1 MSYNERII
9 DCRYDI
15 PSNAV
20 DEDGNELPAIPNDN
34 RHWKTFQSVISE
46 TFGSFIYVLFFMIST
61 DEKLRFSS
69 DKVQNA
75 LVIAASYI
83 TS

>member
-1 MSYNERII
+1 VAAN
-9 DCRYDI
+9 
-15 PSNAV
+15 
-20 DEDGNELPAIPNDN
+20 PNDN
-34 RHWKTFQSVISE
+34 RHWKWFESIISE